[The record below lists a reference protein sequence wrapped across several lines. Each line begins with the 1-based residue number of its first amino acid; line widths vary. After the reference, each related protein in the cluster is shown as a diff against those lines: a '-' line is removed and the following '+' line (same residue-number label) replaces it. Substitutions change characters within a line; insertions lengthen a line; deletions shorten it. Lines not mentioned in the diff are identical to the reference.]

1 MMERQKFQTR
11 KFLLRG
17 ESQREALIA
26 LAKNLPLDQEKPL
39 EAVIREEVKPRKPDQ
54 NSAYW
59 AGPLRDIAEQAWHNG
74 RQYSA
79 ELWHEIYKRLYLPE
93 DDDPEIETLAR
104 SGYRKWDFLPNG
116 ERVLVGSTT
125 QLLVKGFAIYLTKV
139 EADGASMGVIYHQS
153 PNEVMA

>member
-1 MMERQKFQTR
+1 MERQKFQTR

-26 LAKNLPLDQEKPL
+26 LAQNLPLDPEKPI

-59 AGPLRDIAEQAWHNG
+59 AGPLRDIAEQAWVAG
-74 RQYSA
+74 QTYSA
-79 ELWHEIYKRLYLPE
+79 EVWHEHFKRQYLPE
-93 DDDPEIETLAR
+93 DDDPDLAVLAKE
-104 SGYRKWDFLPNG
+104 GYRKWGYLPTG

-125 QLLVKGFAIYLTKV
+125 QLTVKGFAIYLTKV
-139 EADGASMGVIYHQS
+139 EADGASMGVIYHPN
-153 PNEVMA
+153 PNEVTA